1 MTTDPA
7 ADPEIES
14 QYFFSARYPERQR
27 VYDAI
32 DRLSADVRDTH
43 ACTLDVPYGG
53 HELERVDLFGGRPG
67 APLLVFIHG
76 GYWRSMDKRSFS
88 FVAGPFTKLGYS
100 VAVLNYPLA
109 PETPLPG
116 IAASIDRA
124 LRWLNDA
131 GRLRLP
137 RFSSIVLAGHS
148 AGGHLAALAAT
159 LFESSARD
167 ASPVA
172 GCACISG
179 IFDLEPLMKTS
190 LASHIGLASADV
202 ETLSPIALQPFE
214 GWMILG
220 VGAEETAG
228 FIDSQTKRF
237 AACRDSHGLETTVT
251 LLAASNHYTVLMD
264 LARDDGLILSA
275 IEARVNGANHTGCEP
290 A

>member
-1 MTTDPA
+1 MTMEVA
-7 ADPEIES
+7 LDPEIES
-14 QYFFSARYPERQR
+14 HYFFSARYPERQL

-32 DRLSADVRDTH
+32 DHLSANVRATH

-53 HELERVDLFGGRPG
+53 HPLERADLFMGRAD

-76 GYWRSMDKRSFS
+76 GYWRSMDKRAFA

-109 PETPLPG
+109 PEIPLAG
-116 IAASIDRA
+116 IVASVIRA
-124 LRWLNDA
+124 LCWLNDA
-131 GRLRLP
+131 GRAQLP

-148 AGGHLAALAAT
+148 AGGHLAALAAAS
-159 LFESSARD
+159 FEGSGRVG
-167 ASPVA
+167 SPVA

-190 LASHIGLASADV
+190 LASRIGLTSDDV
-202 ETLSPIALQPFE
+202 KTLSPIALQPFD

-220 VGAEETAG
+220 VGEEETPG

-237 AACRDSHGLETTVT
+237 AACRALQGLKTTVT
-251 LLAASNHYTVLMD
+251 LLSAGNHYTVLMD
-264 LARDDGLILSA
+264 LVRDDGLILGA
-275 IEARVNGANHTGCEP
+275 IHTRMNSTN
-290 A
+290 